1 LTATARASSGNG
13 SLDGVPGGRARG
25 SAVAP
30 RLAARDGSSTP
41 LGPRDRWPAAL
52 VHAVE
57 LAQHSEVPMLV
68 AWGDELVTIG
78 NDALARLA
86 GVDVATRLLDGASD
100 VWPQLAAALLDVRAS
115 GQACTTVILGPDLR
129 RSLELAC
136 SVVGGDGVFAVA
148 RDVAAPQQPS
158 AGAVADSTADEAT
171 AATPTTFMELG
182 SALDASRT
190 LDEVVELIT
199 HAASDLVGADVAVT
213 TLAGDEADEPS
224 RSSVVA
230 DSCLSRRG
238 RDRPMMGAPMVS
250 PVGDRLGLIQVAG
263 RRAGGHFDE
272 HDLDRLV
279 QLAQLAAAR
288 IEHFRDYLRAENIAT
303 ELQHRLLPEALPQTE
318 GVSAAAAYIAGS
330 NEADVGGDW
339 YDLVPLDDGTR
350 LLIAIG
356 DMVGRGIAAAAAMSE
371 LRNALRLLAAEGTQ
385 PAEAL
390 TRLNEFVHAVGSG
403 HFATVW
409 YCIVDREEMTIT
421 YASAG
426 HVPPLLFEPM
436 ERARLIDGVNGPPI
450 GARRGAKYREERISV
465 APGSTFVL
473 YTDGLVEHGL
483 TADAD
488 PIDRLVAETVVAD
501 PAEMVRRLT
510 AILPDA
516 GDRRDDTAVLAVRV
530 DPVRD
535 AFRYQVPLDLAELR
549 ALRHALRG
557 WLEAH
562 DVSDREST
570 EIVLAMCEIVTNAI
584 EHPIAPSVP
593 WVDVVAR
600 RGPCDVTLR
609 VRDHGHWRSRRH
621 EPERGRGI
629 AIVRRLV
636 DVDFER
642 APTGTTVVLRRPLH
656 PSLHA
661 TDRRFDPRSTP
672 S

>member
-1 LTATARASSGNG
+1 
-13 SLDGVPGGRARG
+13 
-25 SAVAP
+25 
-30 RLAARDGSSTP
+30 
-41 LGPRDRWPAAL
+41 
-52 VHAVE
+52 
-57 LAQHSEVPMLV
+57 
-68 AWGDELVTIG
+68 
-78 NDALARLA
+78 
-86 GVDVATRLLDGASD
+86 
-100 VWPQLAAALLDVRAS
+100 
-115 GQACTTVILGPDLR
+115 
-129 RSLELAC
+129 
-136 SVVGGDGVFAVA
+136 
-148 RDVAAPQQPS
+148 
-158 AGAVADSTADEAT
+158 
-171 AATPTTFMELG
+171 
-182 SALDASRT
+182 
-190 LDEVVELIT
+190 
-199 HAASDLVGADVAVT
+199 
-213 TLAGDEADEPS
+213 
-224 RSSVVA
+224 
-230 DSCLSRRG
+230 
-238 RDRPMMGAPMVS
+238 MMGAALMS
-250 PVGDRLGLIQVAG
+250 PGGDRLGLIQVAG

-318 GVSAAAAYIAGS
+318 GVDAAAAYIAGS

-409 YCIVDREEMTIT
+409 YCIVDREQMTLT

-436 ERARLIDGVNGPPI
+436 ERARLIDGVTGPPI
-450 GARRGAKYREERISV
+450 GARRGARYREERMSV
-465 APGSTFVL
+465 APGSTFVV

-483 TADAD
+483 IADAD
-488 PIDRLVAETVVAD
+488 PIDQLVAETVVAD

-510 AILPDA
+510 AILPD
-516 GDRRDDTAVLAVRV
+516 DSLRRDDTAVLAVRV
-530 DPVRD
+530 EPVRD
-535 AFRYQVPLDLAELR
+535 AFRHQVPLDVAALR
-549 ALRHALRG
+549 ELRHALRA
-557 WLEAH
+557 WLDEH
-562 DVSDREST
+562 DVADQAAG
-570 EIVLAMCEIVTNAI
+570 EIVLAICEIVTNAI

-593 WVDVVAR
+593 WIDVVAR
-600 RGPCDVTLR
+600 RSPCDITLR
-609 VRDHGHWRSRRH
+609 VRDHGQWRSRRH

-642 APTGTTVVLRRPLH
+642 APNGTSVVLHRSLERVSPAADRP
-656 PSLHA
+656 
-661 TDRRFDPRSTP
+661 TDARSTTP
-672 S
+672 